1 MSRTPH
7 PILRHLR
14 ASLGG
19 SPDARLLARF
29 AAGRDDTAFT
39 EVVRRH
45 GPAVWRV
52 CRGTLSHADAEDAF
66 QATFLVLARRAAGL
80 RTAPGLAGWLTGVAW
95 RAGRPPPR
103 PGSAGLAPGRGLAG
117 RPPCPPNRLAARAP
131 RAPGADPSVRGP

>member
-29 AAGRDDTAFT
+29 AAGRDDAAFT
-39 EVVRRH
+39 ELVRRH

-80 RTAPGLAGWLTGVAW
+80 HAAPGLAGWLTGVAW
-95 RAGRPPPR
+95 RVARR
-103 PGSAGLAPGRGLAG
+103 ARRTAWR
-117 RPPCPPNRLAARAP
+117 RKRHERRAP
-131 RAPGADPSVRGP
+131 VRPADDPPAE